1 MSEQQPPQTK
11 TGTPRLSEA
20 ARHVVLP
27 SGIVTTGWAP
37 VRDKSAELGI
47 RYHRWQDG
55 CGRAILAKRADGL
68 YAAGIGG
75 VVLSIPRQVG
85 KTFLIGGIVFALCL
99 LFPGLTVIWTA
110 HALKTAGETFRSM
123 QGMARRKA
131 IKPHVLKVVLGS
143 GDEAIEFHNGSRIL
157 FGARERGFGLGFT
170 MVDVLVLDE
179 AQRVTEKAMDDLVP
193 TTNQAP
199 NPLIFL
205 IGTPPRP
212 TDGGEVF
219 SARRREALSGES
231 DDMVYVEFSADA
243 GTDPGRWPKGH
254 IDWDQVAKA
263 NPSFPRH
270 TPRAAI
276 LRMFKN
282 LGLASFRREGLGI
295 WDADGR
301 KPSLIHPDTWADLAT
316 ENPPTTGERVFGV
329 KFSPDGSTVA
339 LGVALAP
346 TGGPIHVEGI
356 ESRPTAGGVG
366 WLTAWLV
373 ERHAKARRIVI
384 DGKAGSAGLFAAL
397 RAAGVPERTIV
408 LPTTDQVVTAH
419 SMLLEAVE
427 SGEVSHFD
435 QPELN
440 ESVGCAEKRKIGTAG
455 GWGWSPINGGD
466 VTLIEAVT
474 FAHWGA
480 KTNKRS
486 TAPRAPMRI
495 Y

>member
-1 MSEQQPPQTK
+1 MSEQQPPQMK
-11 TGTPRLSEA
+11 TGTPRLSEV

-27 SGIVTTGWAP
+27 SGIVSTAWPSVEA
-37 VRDKSAELGI
+37 KSRELGI
-47 RYHRWQDG
+47 RYHLWQEG

-99 LFPGLTVIWTA
+99 LHPGLTVIWTA

-131 IKPHVLKVVLGS
+131 IAPHVSKIVLGS

-170 MVDVLVLDE
+170 LVDVLVLDE
-179 AQRVTEKAMDDLVP
+179 AQRVTEKAMDDLIP

-212 TDGGEVF
+212 TDNGEVF

-243 GTDPGRWPKGH
+243 GTDPAKWPKGH
-254 IDWDQVAKA
+254 LDWDQVAKA

-270 TPRAAI
+270 TPRAAV

-282 LGLASFRREGLGI
+282 LGLASFRREGLGV

-301 KPSLIHPDTWADLAT
+301 KPSLIRADQWADLAT
-316 ENPPTTGERVFGV
+316 DEPPTTGDLVYGV
-329 KFSPDGSTVA
+329 KFSLDGLTVA
-339 LGVALAP
+339 LSVARCP
-346 TGGPIHVEGI
+346 VDGPIHVEGI
-356 ESRPTAGGVG
+356 ETRPTTGGVS
-366 WLTAWLV
+366 WLV
-373 ERHAKARRIVI
+373 DWLAARHAKARRIVI
-384 DGKAGSAGLFAAL
+384 DGKAGSAGLVAAL
-397 RAAGVPERTIV
+397 RAAGVPEQTIV
-408 LPTTDQVVTAH
+408 TPTTDQVIAAH

-427 SGEVSHFD
+427 AGEVSHFD
-435 QPELN
+435 QADLN
-440 ESVGCAEKRKIGTAG
+440 DSVGCAEKRKIGTAG

-466 VTLIEAVT
+466 VTLIESVT
-474 FAHWGA
+474 FAYWAA
-480 KTNKRS
+480 KTSKRKP
-486 TAPRAPMRI
+486 AKPPRRI